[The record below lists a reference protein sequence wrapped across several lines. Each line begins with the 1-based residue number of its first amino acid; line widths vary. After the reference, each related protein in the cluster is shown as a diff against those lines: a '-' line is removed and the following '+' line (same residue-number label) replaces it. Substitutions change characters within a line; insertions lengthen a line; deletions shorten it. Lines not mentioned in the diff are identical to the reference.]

1 MQYNITGKHLD
12 ISQAMRDYVEEKLAR
27 IEGHHDKIT
36 SAQIT
41 LKTDSH
47 QKVAEGTL
55 HVTSGKTFHGDAAHD
70 DMYAAIDLLADKLD
84 KQVRRHKRKITD
96 HRE

>member
-1 MQYNITGKHLD
+1 MQYNITGKQLD
-12 ISQAMRDYVEEKLAR
+12 ISEAMRNYVEEKLAR
-27 IEGHHDKIT
+27 IEGHHDRIT

-41 LKTDSH
+41 LKTENH
-47 QKVAEGTL
+47 QKIAEGTL
-55 HVTSGKTFHGDAAHD
+55 HVSSGKTFHGDAAHD
-70 DMYAAIDLLADKLD
+70 DMYAAIDSLADKLD